1 MLGKVES
8 GKLDKGEALML
19 MPNKVTTWLTSGACS
34 QLRYREMFFFSVL
47 ILINI
52 TLRALFH
59 LELPSLC
66 QKLKGYDYLKYNM
79 AAVNSGFV
87 VSCGNS

>member
-34 QLRYREMFFFSVL
+34 QLRYREMRFFSVNL
-47 ILINI
+47 DQYYTSGPIPFG
-52 TLRALFH
+52 TALFVPKAKR
-59 LELPSLC
+59 LRLFEI
-66 QKLKGYDYLKYNM
+66 QYG
-79 AAVNSGFV
+79 
-87 VSCGNS
+87 CGKFLVCCFLW

>member
-1 MLGKVES
+1 MVNERRLFPIKIQRDV
-8 GKLDKGEALML
+8 
-19 MPNKVTTWLTSGACS
+19 
-34 QLRYREMFFFSVL
+34 FFSVL

-59 LELPSLC
+59 LELHSLC

>member
-19 MPNKVTTWLTSGACS
+19 MPNKVTTWLTTGACA
-34 QLRYREMFFFSVL
+34 QLRYREMRFFSGNL
-47 ILINI
+47 DQYY
-52 TLRALFH
+52 TWALFH
-59 LELPSLC
+59 LELHFLC
-66 QKLKGYDYLKYNM
+66 QKLKGYDYLKYNI
-79 AAVNSGFV
+79 AAVNSWFV

>member
-34 QLRYREMFFFSVL
+34 QLRYREMFFF
-47 ILINI
+47 
-52 TLRALFH
+52 
-59 LELPSLC
+59 C
-66 QKLKGYDYLKYNM
+66 
-79 AAVNSGFV
+79 VNLDQYYTSGSIPFGTAIFCAK
-87 VSCGNS
+87 S